1 MYSNADTLSKQRV
14 AVFKLGSKIRYQS
27 SNMPFPMDHSEI
39 ILLRRIG
46 QKDQSALS
54 QLYDRYH
61 KILFAFAFKILLS
74 REETEEV
81 VADVFVQVW
90 RTAQTYDPKK
100 AKVDTWLFML
110 TRSRALDRLRRKSK
124 GQKEQEIAKEMPI
137 ATPALDHELLVQDRI
152 DRVKKALAQ
161 LPAEQ
166 RQVLEMAY
174 FDGLTHLEIALK
186 INVPLGTIKTRIR
199 LGIMKLKQI
208 LSPQDQTL

>member
-1 MYSNADTLSKQRV
+1 MQYSEV
-14 AVFKLGSKIRYQS
+14 
-27 SNMPFPMDHSEI
+27 E
-39 ILLRRIG
+39 LLQRIG

-54 QLYDRYH
+54 ALYDRYH
-61 KILFAFAFKILLS
+61 KILFSFAYRILLS

-110 TRSRALDRLRRKSK
+110 TRSRALDRLRRQSK
-124 GQKEQEIAKEMPI
+124 GKKEQKIAQAMPT
-137 ATPALDHELLVQDRI
+137 ATPSLEHELLIQDRI
-152 DRVKKALAQ
+152 DRVKQALAQ
-161 LPAEQ
+161 LPPEQ

-199 LGIMKLKQI
+199 LGIIKLKQI
-208 LSPQDQTL
+208 LSPQDQAL